1 MTSEESA
8 LPGQRVVVVTGA
20 SGGLGSSIAA
30 RFAAGSDL
38 VFVGYLHGEDRAET
52 VATQI
57 TAAGGT
63 ARTVRMDLEDP
74 ASVSE
79 AFARILSE
87 SSKVDVLVNNAAYR
101 PIGPFLELTESDWSR
116 VLGANVMGAVRCIRA
131 VLPGMRERGFGRI
144 LNISGLDALW
154 GWGNRS
160 HVTVAKAGLMG
171 LSRAVAVEFA
181 PYGITANTLLP
192 GSFNTPRDP
201 AIYPDWETM
210 RQYLVSATPVGRQG
224 DPAELAELCWWL
236 ASESAAYITGQD
248 FHINGGSYPLRV
260 NPLLTFPPA

>member
-1 MTSEESA
+1 MKR
-8 LPGQRVVVVTGA
+8 QRVVVVTGA
-20 SGGLGSSIAA
+20 SGGLGSAIAS
-30 RFAAGSDL
+30 RYAAGGDL
-38 VFVGYLHGEDRAET
+38 VYAGYLHGEERVAEV
-52 VATQI
+52 VARI
-57 TAAGGT
+57 EEAGGT
-63 ARTVRMDLEDP
+63 ARAIRMDLEDP
-74 ASVSE
+74 ASVDA
-79 AFARILSE
+79 AFDRILAASPA
-87 SSKVDVLVNNAAYR
+87 VDVLVNNAAYR
-101 PIGPFLELTESDWSR
+101 PIGPFLELSEQDWSR
-116 VLGANVMGAVRCIRA
+116 VLGANVMGAVRCLRRA
-131 VLPGMRERGFGRI
+131 LPGMRDQRFGRV

-160 HVTVAKAGLMG
+160 HVTVAKAGLQG

-224 DPAELAELCWWL
+224 DPAELAEMCWWL
-236 ASESAAYITGQD
+236 SGESAAYITGQD

-260 NPLLTFPPA
+260 NPLLNFPGA